1 MINKVFNKLAAI
13 KIPKLKKY
21 YLYYRNPNKFIEF
34 ELKLKEVNIKVIK
47 DIETFSELLKL
58 GYKFSIISKENI
70 GIFFANNCT
79 AICIFRNY
87 DLGHISW
94 MTSDIKGKKLVD
106 PSALAMD
113 KNSIFW
119 GTAYTKPCYRGM
131 GYSRLALLECFKM
144 CKTSEIPRL
153 IWSVQTINKAAIN
166 SYNKFEPITYGVGY
180 AINIFWYNLRYIKKL
195 EYKYE

>member
-1 MINKVFNKLAAI
+1 MLSQTQKINFLEDKVQQLLVLEIN
-13 KIPKLKKY
+13 Y
-21 YLYYRNPNKFIEF
+21 IEF
-34 ELKLKEVNIKVIK
+34 PNLLKEVNIKVIK

-119 GTAYTKPCYRGM
+119 GTAYTKPCYRG
-131 GYSRLALLECFKM
+131 F
-144 CKTSEIPRL
+144 
-153 IWSVQTINKAAIN
+153 V
-166 SYNKFEPITYGVGY
+166 
-180 AINIFWYNLRYIKKL
+180 
-195 EYKYE
+195 